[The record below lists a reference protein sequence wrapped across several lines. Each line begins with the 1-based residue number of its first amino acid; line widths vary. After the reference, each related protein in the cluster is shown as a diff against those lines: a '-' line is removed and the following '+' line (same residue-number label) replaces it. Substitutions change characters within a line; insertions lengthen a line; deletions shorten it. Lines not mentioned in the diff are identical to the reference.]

1 MFGRVPGVPQ
11 NAITSINVVGML
23 IVILGVF
30 LYNHARI
37 NVRPLPL
44 KNPLDITIDKI
55 KYDFMAS
62 VKRYFAALLFL

>member
-1 MFGRVPGVPQ
+1 MPQ

-37 NVRPLPL
+37 NVRPLP
-44 KNPLDITIDKI
+44 PQ
-55 KYDFMAS
+55 Y
-62 VKRYFAALLFL
+62 KRVLEYLSRYGIR